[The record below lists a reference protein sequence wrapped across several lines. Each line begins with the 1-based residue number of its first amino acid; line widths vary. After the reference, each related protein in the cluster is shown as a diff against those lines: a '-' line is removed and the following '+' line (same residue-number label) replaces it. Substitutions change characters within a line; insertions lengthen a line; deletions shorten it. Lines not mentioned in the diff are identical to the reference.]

1 MSLRSGLD
9 KLKSTLSSSYFIL
22 SIATVVLFFI
32 CLYPFLILL
41 YTCFF
46 SDSGFG
52 WQHFQGLLES
62 PSTIRA
68 IQNTVIVSVSTAVLS
83 ACMAIPFA
91 WLFTRTNLPYAS
103 KLRSYF
109 CLPYAIP
116 PYIGAIAWIHLA
128 NPSNGILNI
137 LFGASFFNIYNLGGL
152 VWVMSSFFYT
162 LILLMTLT
170 SLDRMDSSFEE
181 AARISGASPFRVF
194 FQITFPLI
202 SPAIL
207 SGMLLVVLAC
217 AASFGV
223 PAMIGNPASIFL
235 LTTKIYT
242 FQRMG
247 SESAM
252 LSAAALS
259 VLLFVFAILILVVNH
274 WLQKT
279 KRHAL
284 VSGKTSYPSRVDLGK
299 WRYPCLYFCL
309 GFLFLVLILPLLAI
323 LQSAVSTVQGKFAWD
338 NIGLGNFYRVFF
350 EMEETSRAL
359 GNSLYIA
366 FVAATLAT
374 ILGIAVAYIQQKTK
388 IWGRDTLAIFASLPY
403 ATPGTVLAFALIL
416 TFSSSIFGFS
426 IPLYNTLGIL
436 ILAYMAKFLSF
447 SVRTTGDAFLQIDD
461 SLGEAARVAG
471 ASWFTSIRSI
481 WLPLMKSSLV
491 ASWFLIFMPS
501 FSDLTITILLSG
513 PGMETVGTL
522 LFQLQEYAD
531 ASGGGAAVLSLLIVA
546 AVMLTNYSVKFF
558 SKGKY
563 GL

>member
-1 MSLRSGLD
+1 MFSASLE
-9 KLKSTLSSSYFIL
+9 KIKSALSSPRSIL
-22 SIATVVLFFI
+22 GIATLVLFFA
-32 CLYPFLILL
+32 CLYPFLILF

-46 SDSGFG
+46 SDSGFT
-52 WQHFQGLLES
+52 WQHFQKLMES
-62 PSTIRA
+62 ASTMRA
-68 IQNTVIVSVSTAVLS
+68 IQNTVIVSFATALLSTFLAVPL
-83 ACMAIPFA
+83 A
-91 WLFTRTNLPYAS
+91 WLLTRTNLPHAS

-128 NPSNGILNI
+128 NPSNGILNM
-137 LFGASFFNIYNLGGL
+137 LFGVSFFNIYNLGGL
-152 VWVMSSFFYT
+152 VWVMGSFFYT
-162 LILLMTLT
+162 LVLLLALT
-170 SLDRMDSSFEE
+170 SLDRMDASFEE
-181 AARISGASPFRVF
+181 AARISGASPLRVF
-194 FQITFPLI
+194 FQVTFPLI

-207 SGMLLVVLAC
+207 SGMLLVVLAS

-247 SESAM
+247 SESA
-252 LSAAALS
+252 LFSAAALS
-259 VLLFVFAILILVVNH
+259 VILFAFAILILVANY
-274 WLQKT
+274 WIQRSKNYS
-279 KRHAL
+279 L
-284 VSGKTSYPSRVDLGK
+284 VSGKTTYPSKVELGK
-299 WRYPCLYFCL
+299 WRYPCFYFCL
-309 GFLFLVLILPLLAI
+309 AFLFLVLILPLLAI
-323 LQSAVSTVQGKFAWD
+323 LQSALSTVQGKFAWD

-350 EMEETSRAL
+350 EIEETPRAL
-359 GNSLYIA
+359 GNSFYIA
-366 FVAATLAT
+366 FMAASFAT
-374 ILGIAVAYIQQKTK
+374 VLGTIVAYIQHKTK
-388 IWGRDTLAIFASLPY
+388 VWGRDTLGILASLPY

-416 TFSSSIFGFS
+416 TFSSSVFSFS

-436 ILAYMAKFLSF
+436 ILAYMVKFLSF
-447 SVRTTGDAFLQIDD
+447 SVRTTGDAFVQIDD
-461 SLGEAARVAG
+461 SLGEASRVAG

-481 WLPLMKSSLV
+481 WLPLMKTSLV

-531 ASGGGAAVLSLLIVA
+531 VSGGGAAVLSLLIVF
-546 AVMLTNYSVKFF
+546 AVMLTNYLVKLL

>member
-1 MSLRSGLD
+1 MFSASLE
-9 KLKSTLSSSYFIL
+9 KIKSALSSSRFIL
-22 SIATVVLFFI
+22 GIATLVLFFA

-46 SDSGFG
+46 SDSGFT
-52 WQHFQGLLES
+52 WQHFQKLLES
-62 PSTIRA
+62 ASTIKA
-68 IQNTVIVSVSTAVLS
+68 IQNTVIVSFTTALFS
-83 ACMAIPFA
+83 AFLAIPLA
-91 WLFTRTNLPYAS
+91 WLLTRTNLPHAS

-128 NPSNGILNI
+128 NPSNGILNV
-137 LFGASFFNIYNLGGL
+137 LFGFSFFNIYNLGGL
-152 VWVMSSFFYT
+152 VWVMGSFFYT
-162 LILLMTLT
+162 LVLLLALT

-181 AARISGASPFRVF
+181 AARISGASPLRVF
-194 FQITFPLI
+194 FQVTFPLI

-207 SGMLLVVLAC
+207 SGMLLVVLAS

-247 SESAM
+247 SETAM
-252 LSAAALS
+252 FSAAALS
-259 VLLFVFAILILVVNH
+259 VILFVFAILILVVNY
-274 WLQKT
+274 WIQRSKNYS
-279 KRHAL
+279 L
-284 VSGKTSYPSRVDLGK
+284 VSGKTSYPSKVELGK
-299 WRYPCLYFCL
+299 WRYPCFYFCL
-309 GFLFLVLILPLLAI
+309 AFLFLVLILPLLAI
-323 LQSAVSTVQGKFAWD
+323 LQSALSTVQGKFAWD

-350 EMEETSRAL
+350 EMEETPRAL
-359 GNSLYIA
+359 GNSFYIA
-366 FVAATLAT
+366 FVAASFAT
-374 ILGIAVAYIQQKTK
+374 ILGSIVAYIQYKTK
-388 IWGRDTLAIFASLPY
+388 IWGRDTLAILASLPY

-416 TFSSSIFGFS
+416 TFSSSVFSFS

-447 SVRTTGDAFLQIDD
+447 SVRTTGDAFVQIDD
-461 SLGEAARVAG
+461 SLGEASRVAG
-471 ASWFTSIRSI
+471 ASWFTSIHSI

-531 ASGGGAAVLSLLIVA
+531 VSGGGAAVLSLLIVF
-546 AVMLTNYSVKFF
+546 AVMLTNYLVKLF
-558 SKGKY
+558 SQGKY

>member
-1 MSLRSGLD
+1 MFSASLE
-9 KLKSTLSSSYFIL
+9 KIKSALSSSRFIL
-22 SIATVVLFFI
+22 GIATLVLFFA

-46 SDSGFG
+46 SDSGFT
-52 WQHFQGLLES
+52 WQHFQKLLES
-62 PSTIRA
+62 ASTIKA
-68 IQNTVIVSVSTAVLS
+68 IQNTVIVSFTTALFS
-83 ACMAIPFA
+83 AFLAIPLA
-91 WLFTRTNLPYAS
+91 WLLTRTNLPHAS

-128 NPSNGILNI
+128 NPSNGILNV
-137 LFGASFFNIYNLGGL
+137 LFGFSFFNIYNLGGL
-152 VWVMSSFFYT
+152 VWVMGSFFYT
-162 LILLMTLT
+162 LVLLLALT

-181 AARISGASPFRVF
+181 AARISGASPLRVF
-194 FQITFPLI
+194 FQVTFPLI

-207 SGMLLVVLAC
+207 SGMLLVVLAS

-247 SESAM
+247 SETAM
-252 LSAAALS
+252 FSAAALS
-259 VLLFVFAILILVVNH
+259 VILFVFAILILVVNY
-274 WLQKT
+274 WIQRSKNYS
-279 KRHAL
+279 L
-284 VSGKTSYPSRVDLGK
+284 VSGKTSYPSKVELGK
-299 WRYPCLYFCL
+299 WRYPCFYFCL
-309 GFLFLVLILPLLAI
+309 AFLFLVLILPLLAI
-323 LQSAVSTVQGKFAWD
+323 LQSALSTVQGKFAWD

-350 EMEETSRAL
+350 EMEETPRAL
-359 GNSLYIA
+359 GNSFYIA
-366 FVAATLAT
+366 FVAASFAT
-374 ILGIAVAYIQQKTK
+374 ILGSIVAYIQYKTK
-388 IWGRDTLAIFASLPY
+388 IWGRDTLAILASLPY

-416 TFSSSIFGFS
+416 TFSSSVFSFS

-436 ILAYMAKFLSF
+436 VLAYMAKFLSF
-447 SVRTTGDAFLQIDD
+447 SVRTTGDAFVQIDD
-461 SLGEAARVAG
+461 SLGEASRVAG
-471 ASWFTSIRSI
+471 ASWFTSIHSI

-531 ASGGGAAVLSLLIVA
+531 VSGGGAAVLSLLIVF
-546 AVMLTNYSVKFF
+546 AVMLTNYLVKLF
-558 SKGKY
+558 SQGKY